1 MRYLN
6 QLFKEFKQDAG
17 LKNDSDIAPLFG
29 ITIDSFNGA
38 KNGEKNRN
46 KKKEICVR
54 IWAAVSELNPV
65 SVCPTCKDYIPD
77 SECIEVVEGVF
88 HCPICNGFISDYSD
102 L

>member
-1 MRYLN
+1 MKYLS

-38 KNGEKNRN
+38 KNGEEYRT

-65 SVCPTCKDYIPD
+65 SICPNCREYLPD
-77 SECIEVVEGVF
+77 NELIEKREGVF
-88 HCPICNGFISDYSD
+88 HCPLCGALISDYSD